1 MCIYITHR
9 IMSTPEYILNKIKL
23 LHNLAASSNANE
35 AANAQA
41 MANRLI
47 EKHSV
52 TAEELKSLES
62 QPEKY
67 SQDDLL
73 FHTFK
78 IVNWMQHLAV
88 ACAKH
93 FYCYIVQETIKPNS
107 GEEEYNYYVYGEDED
122 AQAVKFVFYSLM
134 KKIHNLIDTKCLG
147 RGPIYIDSYC
157 EGLIEA
163 IKYNL
168 SIDGIDLPEVKQ
180 PTRVISEEKVLN
192 NGPSNLST
200 IRTEKQKPEKETVDI
215 SNGTLIKDVAAYFKG
230 VADGKGLSLQ
240 DILELEAENERI
252 KELQE
257 SQEKAG

>member
-1 MCIYITHR
+1 
-9 IMSTPEYILNKIKL
+9 MSTPEYILNKVKL
-23 LHNLAASSNANE
+23 LLNLSNSSNVNE
-35 AANAQA
+35 ADNARA

-47 EKHSV
+47 EKYNI
-52 TAEELKSLES
+52 TPEELKSLES

-67 SQDDLL
+67 SSDDLL

-107 GEEEYNYYVYGEDED
+107 GSEEYNYYVYGEDED
-122 AQAVKFVFYSLM
+122 EQAVKFVFSSLF
-134 KKIHNLIDTKCLG
+134 KKIHNLIDTKCIG

-157 EGLIEA
+157 EGLVEA

-168 SIDGIDLPEVKQ
+168 ANDDIEIPEMKQ
-180 PTRVISEEKVLN
+180 PTRLIQEEKVLN

-200 IRTEKQKPEKETVDI
+200 VRTEKEKPEKETVDI
-215 SNGTLIKDVAAYFKG
+215 SHGSLIKDVAAYFKG
-230 VADGKGLSLQ
+230 VADGKNLSLQ
-240 DILELEAENERI
+240 DVLELEAENERV